1 MASVIGYSAPINLKA
16 LPATSSL
23 NDTDLVLIQVG
34 GQLQAI
40 TKADLASA
48 LGGGG
53 SEAGYASFILS
64 TEFYGYLFPLSP
76 YTQYRNIPASSWT
89 LEQSSVSTF
98 LVASGDN
105 FVFGETGVYN
115 IDLRLNMFYQ
125 TSYTDGYFIVNLE
138 TGNDTDGWSIVGT
151 FYDQSIYN
159 TFRFNTPSRSMN
171 YIYRVS
177 NTTTDQFRIR
187 CYVLYSGYGQARVYG
202 GKRSM
207 VNVHRIGDLIPT

>member
-64 TEFYGYLFPLSP
+64 TNYLFPTSASFV
-76 YTQYRNIPASSWT
+76 YYNIPASSWT

-105 FVFGETGVYN
+105 FVFANTGVYK
-115 IDLRLNMFYQ
+115 IDMFLAMY
-125 TSYTDGYFIVNLE
+125 YTTNSSTPYFYVNLE
-138 TGNDTDGWSIVGT
+138 TGNDTDGWSVVVSTRDKSTYAT
-151 FYDQSIYN
+151 FTYQ
-159 TFRFNTPSRSMN
+159 TPSRSIS

-177 NTTTDQFRIR
+177 NTTTNQLRIR
-187 CYVLYSGYGQARVYG
+187 CFVFGSGYGQAYVYG

>member
-53 SEAGYASFILS
+53 SEAGYASFIIDA
-64 TEFYGYLFPLSP
+64 TYYLFPLTSGAE
-76 YTQYRNIPASSWT
+76 YKNIPASSWT

-105 FVFGETGVYN
+105 FVFENTGVYK
-115 IDLRLNMFYQ
+115 IDMFLAMFYA
-125 TSYTDGYFIVNLE
+125 TSSSIPYFYVNLE
-138 TGNDTDGWSIVGT
+138 TGNDTDGWSVVVST
-151 FYDQSIYN
+151 RDKSTYTPFTYQ
-159 TFRFNTPSRSMN
+159 TPSRSIS

-177 NTTTDQFRIR
+177 NTTTDQLRIR
-187 CYVLYSGYGQARVYG
+187 CFVFGSGFGQASVYG

>member
-1 MASVIGYSAPINLKA
+1 MASLIGYSAPINLKA

-53 SEAGYASFILS
+53 GSEAGYASFILS
-64 TEFYGYLFPLSP
+64 TNYLFPLAGGAS
-76 YTQYRNIPASSWT
+76 YYNIPATSWT

-105 FVFGETGVYN
+105 FVFANTGVYK
-115 IDLRLNMFYQ
+115 IDMFLAMYYT
-125 TSYTDGYFIVNLE
+125 TSSSIPYFYVNLE
-138 TGNDTDGWSIVGT
+138 TGNDTDGWSVVVGT
-151 FYDQSIYN
+151 RDKSTYTPF
-159 TFRFNTPSRSMN
+159 TFQTPSRSIS

-177 NTTTDQFRIR
+177 NTTTDQLRIR
-187 CYVLYSGYGQARVYG
+187 CFVFGSTYGQANVYG

-207 VNVHRIGDLIPT
+207 VNVHRIGDLIPA

>member
-64 TEFYGYLFPLSP
+64 ATYYLFPLTSGAE
-76 YTQYRNIPASSWT
+76 YKNIPASSWT

-105 FVFGETGVYN
+105 FVFANTGVYN
-115 IDLRLNMFYQ
+115 IDMFLAMY
-125 TSYTDGYFIVNLE
+125 YTTNSSTPYFYVNLE
-138 TGNDTDGWSIVGT
+138 TGNDTDGWTVVVSTGDKSRYAT
-151 FYDQSIYN
+151 FQY
-159 TFRFNTPSRSMN
+159 NTPSRSIS

-177 NTTTDQFRIR
+177 NTTTNQLRIR
-187 CYVLYSGYGQARVYG
+187 CFVFGSGYGQAYVYG
-202 GKRSM
+202 GQRSM

>member
-64 TEFYGYLFPLSP
+64 TTYLFPTSASSA
-76 YTQYRNIPASSWT
+76 YYNIPASSWT

-105 FVFGETGVYN
+105 FVFENTGVYK
-115 IDLRLNMFYQ
+115 IDMFLAMRYQ
-125 TSYTDGYFIVNLE
+125 TSSSTPYFIVNLE
-138 TGNDTDGWSIVGT
+138 TGNDTDGWSVVVSTRDKSISST
-151 FYDQSIYN
+151 FS
-159 TFRFNTPSRSMN
+159 TLTPSRSIS

-177 NTTTDQFRIR
+177 DTTTDQLRIR
-187 CYVLYSGYGQARVYG
+187 IFVFPSSSYGQASVYG
-202 GKRSM
+202 GQRSM